1 MFFENTFCFIGL
13 LFKIVCGSF
22 ACFICH
28 LEIFPNKNYIKVIFK
43 IDQIRSNPFLV
54 WELSIN
60 SSAGME
66 IPKFVRRLSED

>member
-1 MFFENTFCFIGL
+1 MLNLMFFDNTFCFIGL

-43 IDQIRSNPFLV
+43 IILKIIFKNDYVL
-54 WELSIN
+54 LL
-60 SSAGME
+60 
-66 IPKFVRRLSED
+66 K